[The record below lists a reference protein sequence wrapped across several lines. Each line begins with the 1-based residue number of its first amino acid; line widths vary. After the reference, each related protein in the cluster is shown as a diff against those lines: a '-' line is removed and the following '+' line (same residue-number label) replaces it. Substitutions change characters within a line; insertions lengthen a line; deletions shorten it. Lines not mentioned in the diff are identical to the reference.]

1 MKTKLFKLYWQ
12 VLLFPVLY
20 IPYSFINHKVIVKWL
35 GCGCPSVDEYGNTIY
50 KSFNANDFTRLF
62 WWLIALAVIVI
73 TAFNMR
79 KIEKP
84 NYKLLYLLSIIAI
97 CIFLVLT
104 FCASMQWK

>member
-35 GCGCPSVDEYGNTIY
+35 GCGCPSIDENGNAVFS
-50 KSFNANDFTRLF
+50 KFNANDFTFLF
-62 WWLIALAVIVI
+62 WSLIALAVII
-73 TAFNMR
+73 ISAFNMR
-79 KIEKP
+79 KIGKL
-84 NYKLLYLLSIIAI
+84 NYKMLYSLSFIAI

-104 FCASMQWK
+104 FCASMQWN